1 MEGGGRA
8 GGAGDGNKKEGVGGE
23 HPDTLISMANLAFT
37 WESQGRDHD
46 TLGLMRECFLLRKQK
61 LGVDHS
67 STISSLGALNGWE
80 SASSAMDS

>member
-1 MEGGGRA
+1 MHVIET
-8 GGAGDGNKKEGVGGE
+8 KKRVLEIE
-23 HPDTLISMANLAFT
+23 HPDTLTSMANLAFT
-37 WESQGRDHD
+37 WKSQGRDHD
-46 TLGLMRECFLLRKQK
+46 ALGLMRECFLLRKQK